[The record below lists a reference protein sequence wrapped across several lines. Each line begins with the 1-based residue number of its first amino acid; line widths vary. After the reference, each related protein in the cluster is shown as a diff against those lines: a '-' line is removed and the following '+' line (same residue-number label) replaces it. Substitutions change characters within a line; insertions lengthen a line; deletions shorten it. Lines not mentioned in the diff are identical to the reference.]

1 MVGFLFFEVLFVNE
15 VIFGGVRW
23 FFYVLIKIFMVM
35 FLMFMVWFE
44 KSIIIAS
51 YYKICF
57 CCGIYIVLV
66 SFLNNSILVISC
78 I

>member
-51 YYKICF
+51 F
-57 CCGIYIVLV
+57 
-66 SFLNNSILVISC
+66 
-78 I
+78 

>member
-44 KSIIIAS
+44 KSIIID
-51 YYKICF
+51 KICF

-66 SFLNNSILVISC
+66 SILNNSILVISC